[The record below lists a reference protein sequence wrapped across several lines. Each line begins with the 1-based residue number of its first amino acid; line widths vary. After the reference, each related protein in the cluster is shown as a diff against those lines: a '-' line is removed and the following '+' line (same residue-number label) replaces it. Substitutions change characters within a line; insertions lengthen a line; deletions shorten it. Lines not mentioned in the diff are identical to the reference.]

1 MDNRKYHDV
10 LYKFNSRNADESDK
24 IEELRK
30 AMLDVVSYLS
40 TPSDEFIESRFRTN
54 LNEYLSKYNRLIY
67 SELTTYITDMYN
79 DEMKITTFQSN
90 LEKALQGAL
99 KNDEY
104 MLSNVTKSILKM
116 YDHTNL
122 AVKQNETFLTP
133 EEKIKEV
140 AKKQTQEIE
149 NNIIKIG
156 QEFDK
161 NLNEK
166 VNKAQNNIYSQ
177 LISIVAIFVSISFV
191 MFGGMTL
198 MNNLFDYKE
207 MKTIPLFEMLACG
220 SLIGIIMVNVVFA
233 FMQFVLR
240 ITDKIKTKDEFP
252 YSYITKSVTR
262 CLFIVMIAAVAI
274 SFVLSQQ
281 N

>member
-10 LYKFNSRNADESDK
+10 LYKFNSRNADERDK

-54 LNEYLSKYNRLIY
+54 LNAYLSKYNRLIY

-252 YSYITKSVTR
+252 YSYITKSVTI

>member
-1 MDNRKYHDV
+1 MDNRKYHNV

-156 QEFDK
+156 KEFDK

-166 VNKAQNNIYSQ
+166 VNLAQNNIYSQ

-252 YSYITKSVTR
+252 YSYITNSVTR

>member
-166 VNKAQNNIYSQ
+166 VNLAQNNIYSQ